1 MKLPALLAG
10 AGLALAGT
18 AGLLTATAFGI
29 GQQEPTRTVTINV
42 GTGSQGPPGPRGPIG
57 PPGPPGG
64 SACPNGYESGDLR
77 INHPGGQVTIRTCLK
92 EP

>member
-42 GTGSQGPPGPRGPIG
+42 GTGPQGPPG

-64 SACPNGYESGDLR
+64 SACPNDYESGDLR

-92 EP
+92 QP